1 MKRLLAALLALPLAF
16 ASIAASAQQSVQE
29 STPPLPKAAIE
40 KIVHDYLVE
49 HPEVIKEAI
58 QALQAKED
66 AARADD
72 QSQKVAQHK
81 GEIFADSA
89 SPVAGNP
96 VGDVTI
102 VEFFD
107 YHCPYCKAVS
117 GPMDQLLKEDK
128 GVRLVLKEFP
138 ILGDDSILA
147 SRAALAAVAQGKYW
161 PFHQALMAYR
171 GSFDMPTLKAI
182 AKSVGIDANKMEAD
196 MAVDKTMPLISGNRS
211 LADQIGIGATPTFI
225 IGNKVVEGAISIDDM
240 KALIKQVRKS

>member
-1 MKRLLAALLALPLAF
+1 MKQLLAALIALPLAF
-16 ASIAASAQQSVQE
+16 GAMAASAQE

-40 KIVHDYLVE
+40 KIVHDYLIA
-49 HPEVIKEAI
+49 HPEVLKEAFE
-58 QALQAKED
+58 ALQSKED
-66 AARADD
+66 AAKADD
-72 QSQKVAQHK
+72 QSQKVASHRDQLV
-81 GEIFADSA
+81 ADAA

-117 GPMDQLLKEDK
+117 APMDQLLKEDK

-147 SRAALAAVAQGKYW
+147 SRAALASVAQGKYW

-182 AKSVGIDANKMEAD
+182 AKSVGINAEKMEAD
-196 MAVDKTMPLISGNRS
+196 MAVNKTMPLISGNRD
-211 LADQIGIGATPTFI
+211 LADTIGIGATPTFI
-225 IGNKVVEGAISIDDM
+225 IGNKVVEGAMSIDDM
-240 KALIKQVRKS
+240 KELIKQVRKS